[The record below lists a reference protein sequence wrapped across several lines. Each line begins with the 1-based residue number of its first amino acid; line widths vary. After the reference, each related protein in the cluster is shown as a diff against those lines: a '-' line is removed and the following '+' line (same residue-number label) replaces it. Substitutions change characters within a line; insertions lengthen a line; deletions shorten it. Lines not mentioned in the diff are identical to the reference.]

1 MVKERFLG
9 MTLEFEINKLHLIFH
24 LPCIEK
30 GIISLNGI
38 VDIIL
43 RTPCS
48 NSHDVNGKFPGQS
61 KHPHTPTHIHIP
73 LAAKKKLFYAVA
85 ISIFPNNLR
94 ILVKYNIFKVTFDEY
109 KEVL

>member
-1 MVKERFLG
+1 

-30 GIISLNGI
+30 DIISLNGI

-43 RTPCS
+43 RTPYS
-48 NSHDVNGKFPGQS
+48 NSHDVNGKFPRQS
-61 KHPHTPTHIHIP
+61 KHTHTHTHIHIP
-73 LAAKKKLFYAVA
+73 LAAKKKLFYTVA
-85 ISIFPNNLR
+85 ISIFPKNLR
-94 ILVKYNIFKVTFDEY
+94 ILVTYNIFKVTFDEY